1 MNKVK
6 FPCGKEAKY
15 KDDTGSIGN
24 VRKQTGF
31 QAVMTYTGEWIYLCP
46 KCFSEAQEHAEAIM
60 KIVKSRYLYFPH
72 LLKKE
77 TLDRIDR
84 EEEKK

>member
-6 FPCGKEAKY
+6 CPCGKEAKY
-15 KDDTGSIGN
+15 KDDTGSVGN
-24 VRKQTGF
+24 IRKQTGF

-46 KCFSEAQEHAEAIM
+46 KCFSDAQEHAEAIM
-60 KIVKSRYLYFPH
+60 KIVKSRYLYFPR

-77 TLDRIDR
+77 TL
-84 EEEKK
+84 EEERKRNE